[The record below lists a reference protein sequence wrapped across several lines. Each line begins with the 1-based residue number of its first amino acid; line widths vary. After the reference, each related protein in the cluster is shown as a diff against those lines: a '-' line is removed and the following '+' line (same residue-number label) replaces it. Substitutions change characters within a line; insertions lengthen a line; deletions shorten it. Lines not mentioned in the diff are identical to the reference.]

1 MTTETIEE
9 KIERSRTELL
19 DLSLR
24 NPLVNYRLLRAKGV
38 EAAECDSARVF
49 NSLVRE
55 HRLMRFTD
63 ADSRSTAATSISTSE
78 EADQLER
85 RLLKTYRDA
94 NTLIQEQGINTLF
107 VAIGMIHWYE
117 SDSSEIERKAPLILV
132 PVQMERANVNS
143 RLGIRYS
150 EEEIDA
156 NIVFIQKAQQE
167 FGLKIP
173 GLPDDG
179 ETDAE
184 DTDITIYF
192 SEVSA
197 SIREMKRWSV
207 DYDSVV
213 LGFFSFNK
221 LLMYKD
227 LDPESWPEGDGLI
240 ESSIVKTLFDE
251 GFSEP
256 ASTIDDEDFL
266 DNHLGAEDAFHVV
279 DADSSQAKAIH
290 DVNSGRSLVI
300 QGPPGTGKSQT
311 ITNIIA
317 ESVGQGKTVLFVA
330 EKMAALEVVKHRLDS
345 IGIGDACLELHSRKT
360 QKRAVIDE
368 LKRTL
373 ELGEPSTEGIE
384 DDFALLNEIRS
395 MLNEYAEAVNT
406 PVGDTGMTPY
416 DAYGHLIRLG
426 RERDVTSL
434 PRLRVA
440 DMDSW
445 TLPDFQRKAA
455 IVAEFQ
461 TILGTLGVPNDHI
474 FRGSDLQLVTPL
486 DEADLR
492 ESLDACIRSLETL
505 TELNVRLSGLLG
517 LETPENFAQL
527 SLIIPL
533 AERAAQAPEIKGV
546 NLKALRLHSS
556 RNDIRNLLDCHESL
570 EELHAE
576 FDSGLK
582 AEAWRTDVDEIRSTL
597 SGIGQRDWA
606 RLITTD
612 YRRARNQLT
621 ELQNDRKPRDI
632 ESLNCLA
639 ELSASLSESLGLNV
653 PGNVEE
659 VAPIVCLAERAARAP
674 ELRGVNLQALEPHK
688 VRREVQ
694 EAMRALARLEQL
706 HSEYDHVLR
715 QEAWTAELNET
726 QRVLSTTG
734 RSFWKKLISPAYR
747 RAKDQVWTLCQS
759 EPPAEVEEQI
769 ALVKAIVDEQQ
780 ARADITRLGPN
791 VEAAMGSR
799 WCGDKSDRRAV
810 ESVVEWA
817 IGLLEDI
824 DAGEI
829 DSRLAFKM
837 TDAIDSEDVRRLLPA
852 TTEALSSHKIN
863 AEIEWSES
871 SVRHQLAVLQAIT
884 EEQNNRKKI
893 DGLAPTAEAVLG
905 DLWNDAGA
913 EQEHTIGVL
922 QWIVT
927 LLDDIDAKKVRT
939 GLALNLTDNLD
950 AHAIGDTFPEI
961 KSLLA
966 SYGERV
972 AELEDALKLDSQR
985 QFGDTGG
992 LASLS
997 FSDQHSI
1004 LIDWAEELS
1013 RVRHIASFNSAAST
1027 AIDDG
1032 LGDVV
1037 DLVWEWHEAS
1047 QDLSACFE
1055 NARFSAILSRA
1066 IMERGSLAKF
1076 NADIH
1081 GDRIGQFRS
1090 MDELSLLHNRAR
1102 VSHAHWIQMPKFGGL
1117 GQLGIL
1123 QREFA
1128 KRRRHLPIRQLMAQ
1142 AGNALQAIKPVFMMS
1157 PLSVATYLK
1166 PGGLEFDLVVF
1177 DEASQVKPVDA
1188 LGALIRGRQSVVV
1201 GDDRQLPPTDFF
1213 NAVSQDD
1220 DDENESVTADLESIL
1235 SLFSAQG
1242 APSRML
1248 QWHYRS
1254 RHESLIAV
1262 SNQEF
1267 YDNRLVV
1274 FPSPDSRTGDLGL
1287 QYHWLETQYSRGGVN
1302 RKEAKYVAEAVI
1314 EHARKHPDRSLG
1326 VATFSMR
1333 QRDAIQ
1339 DELEVLRR
1347 HNEDCEAYFH
1357 AHPDEPFFV
1366 KNLENVQGDER
1377 DVIFISVGYG
1387 RNSSGRV
1394 YQNFGPL
1401 NREGGERR
1409 LNVLISRA
1417 KQRCEVFTNL
1427 HADDIRLTTNSRN
1440 GVQAFKKFLAF
1451 AESGVMADIPV
1462 SSGKEAASPFQQE
1475 VADSLRSLGYEVHD
1489 EVSSS
1494 GFFVDIGVVDPD
1506 HPGRYIL
1513 GIECDGAAY
1522 HSSRSAR
1529 ERDRLRESVLVGL
1542 GWRMHR
1548 IWSTDYFNNPGRELK
1563 RAVTAIEE
1571 ALEAQRNET
1580 PKDQDIATEVELDT
1594 TENAV
1599 QRAESGQ
1606 GSEQPAIPPYEL
1618 ANPRVRTWPYEL
1630 GDALTSSLISPIV
1643 EVVEIE
1649 SPVHDDEVIRR
1660 ITNAAGL
1667 RRVGRKIQEKLSY
1680 AIDYAVRQGDIE
1692 RKNGFLWSK
1701 NMQNAVVR
1709 NRSTLDI
1716 QQKKVEYI
1724 SPDEWAEAVA
1734 IVVRHSYGIDRDDV
1748 ATPTVRLL
1756 GFKSASSHARQLVDS
1771 TVNSMIMDGRL
1782 ESDGIHLT
1790 PT

>member
-38 EAAECDSARVF
+38 EAAECDAARVF
-49 NSLVRE
+49 KYLVRE
-55 HRLMRFTD
+55 HRQMRFTD
-63 ADSRSTAATSISTSE
+63 ADSKSTAATSISTSE
-78 EADQLER
+78 KAEQLER

-94 NTLIQEQGINTLF
+94 NTLIEEQGINTLF

-132 PVQMERANVNS
+132 PVQLERANVNT

-156 NIVFIQKAQQE
+156 NIVLIQKAQQD
-167 FGLKIP
+167 FGLTIP
-173 GLPDDG
+173 GLPDDE

-184 DTDITIYF
+184 DTDITAYF

-197 SIREMKRWSV
+197 SVKEMKRWSV
-207 DYDSVV
+207 DFDSVV

-227 LDPESWPEGDGLI
+227 LDPESWPEGNGLT
-240 ESSIVKTLFDE
+240 ESSIVQSLFDE

-256 ASTIDDEDFL
+256 PSTINDEDFL

-360 QKRAVIDE
+360 QKRAVVDE

-384 DDFALLNEIRS
+384 DDFALLNEIRG

-416 DAYGHLIRLG
+416 DSYGHLIRLG
-426 RERDVTSL
+426 RERDVKSL

-445 TLPDFQRKAA
+445 TLLDFQRKAA
-455 IVAEFQ
+455 IVAELQ
-461 TILGTLGVPNDHI
+461 TILGTLGVPNDHV

-492 ESLDACIRSLETL
+492 ESLDVCIRSLSTL
-505 TELNVRLSGLLG
+505 TDLNVRISGLLG

-533 AERAAQAPEIKGV
+533 AERAAQAPDIKGI

-556 RNDIRNLLDCHESL
+556 RNDIRELLACHEL
-570 EELHAE
+570 LKELHAE
-576 FDSGLK
+576 FDPGLK
-582 AEAWRTDVDEIRSTL
+582 SDAWRTDVGEIQSIL
-597 SGIGQRDWA
+597 SGIDRTDWA
-606 RLITTD
+606 KFITTD
-612 YRRARNQLT
+612 YRRARNQLA
-621 ELQNDRKPRDI
+621 ELQSDRKPRDI
-632 ESLNCLA
+632 ESLNRLA
-639 ELSASLSESLGLNV
+639 ELSASLSESLGLSV
-653 PGNVEE
+653 SGNVEE
-659 VAPIVCLAERAARAP
+659 VAPIVSLAERAAAAP
-674 ELRGVNLQALEPHK
+674 ELQGVILQALEPHN
-688 VRREVQ
+688 VRREAQ
-694 EAMRALARLEQL
+694 EALRALGRLEQL
-706 HSEYDHVLR
+706 HSEYDDVLR
-715 QEAWTAELNET
+715 HEAWTAELNET
-726 QRVLSTTG
+726 QRILSTTG
-734 RSFWKKLISPAYR
+734 RSFWKKLFSPAYR

-759 EPPAEVEEQI
+759 DPPTEVEEQI
-769 ALVKAIVDEQQ
+769 DLVKAIMDEQRN
-780 ARADITRLGPN
+780 RADITRLGPN
-791 VEAAMGSR
+791 MEAAFGSR
-799 WCGDKSDRRAV
+799 WREDNSDLK
-810 ESVVEWA
+810 A
-817 IGLLEDI
+817 IEAIVNWVIPLLEDI

-829 DSRLAFKM
+829 DSRLAFTM
-837 TDAIDSEDVRRLLPA
+837 TDELDSEKVGGLLPA
-852 TTEALSSHKIN
+852 TQEALLSHKTN

-871 SVRHQLAVLQAIT
+871 SVKHQIAVLQAIA
-884 EEQNNRKKI
+884 EEQKNRKKI
-893 DGLAPTAEAVLG
+893 DGLAPTAESVLG
-905 DLWNDAGA
+905 DQWSDAGA
-913 EQEHTIGVL
+913 EQEHTIDVL
-922 QWIVT
+922 QWIVA

-950 AHAIGDTFPEI
+950 AHAVGDTLPEI
-961 KSLLA
+961 ESLLA
-966 SYGERV
+966 SYGKRI
-972 AELEDALKLDSQR
+972 AELEDALKLDSKR
-985 QFGDTGG
+985 QFGDAGG
-992 LASLS
+992 LASLL
-997 FSDQHSI
+997 FSDQYSI
-1004 LIDWAEELS
+1004 LSGWAEELP
-1013 RVRHIASFNSAAST
+1013 RVRQIASFNNAAST

-1037 DLVWEWHEAS
+1037 ELVWEWQEAS
-1047 QDLSACFE
+1047 RDLSACFE

-1066 IMERGSLAKF
+1066 IMERDSLAKF

-1090 MDELSLLHNRAR
+1090 MDELSLSHNRAR
-1102 VSHAHWIQMPKFGGL
+1102 VSHAHWTQMPKFGGL

-1142 AGNALQAIKPVFMMS
+1142 AGNAIQAIKPVFMMS

-1188 LGALIRGRQSVVV
+1188 LGALVRGSQSVVV

-1314 EHARKHPDRSLG
+1314 KHAREHPDRSLG
-1326 VATFSMR
+1326 VATFSLR

-1427 HADDIRLTTNSRN
+1427 HADDIRLTANSRN
-1440 GVQAFKKFLAF
+1440 GVQAFKKYLAF
-1451 AESGVMADIPV
+1451 AESGVMADTPV
-1462 SSGKEAASPFQQE
+1462 SSGREAASPFQQG
-1475 VADSLRSLGYEVHD
+1475 VADSLRSLGYEIHD
-1489 EVSSS
+1489 EVASS

-1506 HPGRYIL
+1506 YPGRYIM

-1548 IWSTDYFNNPGRELK
+1548 IWSTDYFNNPGSELK
-1563 RAVTAIEE
+1563 RAVAAIEE

-1580 PKDQDIATEVELDT
+1580 PKDQDLATTVELDT
-1594 TENAV
+1594 TESTV

-1606 GSEQPAIPPYEL
+1606 GSEQPAIPPYKL
-1618 ANPRVRTWPYEL
+1618 ANPRVRIWPYEL
-1630 GDALTSSLISPIV
+1630 GDALTTNLVSPIV

-1680 AIDYAVRQGDIE
+1680 AIDYVLRQGDIE

-1709 NRSTLDI
+1709 DRSALDI

-1724 SPDEWAEAVA
+1724 SPDEWAEAIAV
-1734 IVVRHSYGIDRDDV
+1734 VVRHSYGIDRDDV

-1756 GFKSASSHARQLVDS
+1756 GFKSASSQARQLVDS
-1771 TVNSMIMDGRL
+1771 TVNSMIKDGRL

-1790 PT
+1790 PA